1 LQFQHFPAER
11 AAELVA
17 KLLTTEV
24 FELDEIVLLT
34 LEPEKAAIYARALQ
48 AAQKANKKIH

>member
-1 LQFQHFPAER
+1 
-11 AAELVA
+11 VA